1 MISLSNLRFALLAAT
16 ILLSSQITWAAANQ
30 YEQLLHEGAQH
41 AAQKE
46 PEKAVASYSKA
57 IESNPK
63 NAAAYL
69 KRAFQYCRMKKF
81 DEAKADY
88 DKAISIEPKNAKTYR
103 ERGCMLGSLRRYHEA
118 IKDFSK
124 SIEINPKMS
133 TPYIDRARAWQALG
147 EPEKARKDLDTALKY
162 YSGNENVGI
171 KNKSVYFTY
180 GTSANKN
187 ASQKKLAE
195 IGKGLCVALRGN
207 LAGESGD
214 LDEAL
219 QDIHD
224 SNGMIQVRPDR
235 RAVKRSFKEKGK
247 IEKLINSYSQLIYL
261 NPKDVDSFYNRGIIY
276 VSLKQWDTATTNFAR
291 VVELSKWSGKA
302 PLQASIWRGIGLCK
316 QNKKREAQ
324 KVLREAAAKCKDK
337 NWPRPLLSYLEG
349 TTSKEEILKT
359 AQGLDQKTQ
368 AHCVIGFIE
377 STPGKSAESIK
388 HFEWIEKNGDTT
400 LDEFVIA
407 LNELP
412 S

>member
-1 MISLSNLRFALLAAT
+1 MANLRIAMLAASMV
-16 ILLSSQITWAAANQ
+16 LSSQSVLAAAGQ
-30 YEQLLHEGAQH
+30 YEQLMKEGAQH
-41 AAQKE
+41 AAQRE
-46 PEKAVASYSKA
+46 PDKAVASYSKA
-57 IESNPK
+57 IESDPK

-69 KRAFQYCRMKKF
+69 KRAFQYCRLKKF

-88 DKAISIEPKNAKTYR
+88 DRAIRLEPKNAKTYR

-118 IKDFSK
+118 IQDFSK

-147 EPEKARKDLDTALKY
+147 QPEKARKDLDTALKY

-180 GTSANKN
+180 GANPNKN
-187 ASQKKLAE
+187 TSQKKLAA

-224 SNGMIQVRPDR
+224 SNGMIQARPTR
-235 RAVKRSFKEKGK
+235 RSVQNSFREKGK
-247 IEKLINSYSQLIYL
+247 VEKLINSYSQLIYL
-261 NPKDVDSFYNRGIIY
+261 NPKDTDSFYNRGIIY
-276 VSLKQWDTATTNFAR
+276 VSLRQWDAATTNFAR
-291 VVELSKWSGKA
+291 VVELTKWSGRA
-302 PLQASIWRGIGLCK
+302 PVQASIWRVIGLYK
-316 QNKKREAQ
+316 QNKKLEAQ
-324 KVLREAAAKCKDK
+324 KTVREAAAKCKDGS
-337 NWPRPLLSYLEG
+337 WPRPLLTYLEG
-349 TTSKEEILKT
+349 KTSKEEILKS
-359 AQGLDQKTQ
+359 ARGLEQKTQ
-368 AHCVIGFIE
+368 AHCVIGLME
-377 STPGKSAESIK
+377 SAEGKNAESIK
-388 HFEWIEKNGDTT
+388 EFEWIEKNGDIT